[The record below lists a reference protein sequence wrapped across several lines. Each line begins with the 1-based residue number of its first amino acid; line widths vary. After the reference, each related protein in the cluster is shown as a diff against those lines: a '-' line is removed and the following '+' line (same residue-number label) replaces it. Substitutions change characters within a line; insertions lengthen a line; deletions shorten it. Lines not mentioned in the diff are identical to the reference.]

1 MVELGLLDL
10 GDFDAT
16 PALVSAAKEENMLDL
31 KHLIRDGADIDAADW
46 GGATSTMLATRNGN
60 TRMLAFLLKCG
71 ADIQKAEWH
80 TGWTALHWAARVGDE
95 DAMTMLIAAG
105 ADVHAT
111 DKCGRTALSFA
122 TQGATGGGGGS
133 PACAELLLGAGATSS
148 MMAPSTPVATTE
160 EGVASE
166 SDADDDSGTVTPRHR
181 GKWDSGVVRLPD
193 GTFRACFDSNDPLM
207 DWMASPPWKQVKPGE
222 RLQRQVRARRT
233 DTTGPCRI
241 GPSLGPLQWE
251 TFLK

>member
-80 TGWTALHWAARVGDE
+80 TGWTA
-95 DAMTMLIAAG
+95 
-105 ADVHAT
+105 
-111 DKCGRTALSFA
+111 
-122 TQGATGGGGGS
+122 
-133 PACAELLLGAGATSS
+133 
-148 MMAPSTPVATTE
+148 
-160 EGVASE
+160 
-166 SDADDDSGTVTPRHR
+166 
-181 GKWDSGVVRLPD
+181 
-193 GTFRACFDSNDPLM
+193 
-207 DWMASPPWKQVKPGE
+207 
-222 RLQRQVRARRT
+222 
-233 DTTGPCRI
+233 
-241 GPSLGPLQWE
+241 
-251 TFLK
+251 